1 MEEIEDFISEIE
13 KLEERKV
20 ELETEL
26 NLTDEKINE
35 CKFQISEL
43 REAYLENL
51 RNDEG
56 VF

>member
-1 MEEIEDFISEIE
+1 MEEIEDFNSEIE

-43 REAYLENL
+43 REVYLENL